1 MGKKSI
7 EIAGAGVDGTIAML
21 KKHMAESFQLSL
33 LLVYFAK
40 HRGIRS
46 IGVEVL

>member
-21 KKHMAESFQLSL
+21 KKHMAESFQL
-33 LLVYFAK
+33 FITF
-40 HRGIRS
+40 GIFRKT
-46 IGVEVL
+46 

>member
-21 KKHMAESFQLSL
+21 KKAYGGELLS
-33 LLVYFAK
+33 VFITF
-40 HRGIRS
+40 GISRKT
-46 IGVEVL
+46 